1 MQSQSVRLRTNA
13 ALKEFY
19 KLTEKPQQNNW
30 KENDEE
36 QKEGEE
42 EEAEEAKNT
51 QEWRLE
57 RKMK

>member
-51 QEWRLE
+51 QE
-57 RKMK
+57 